1 MTERALYS
9 TKEVA
14 REICRSVPTI
24 KRWKREGKFPQ
35 AAINEG
41 RTVLWT
47 REQLEDWINQKSNRK
62 EVA

>member
-1 MTERALYS
+1 MMERMLYS

-14 REICRSVPTI
+14 WLLCVSVSTI
-24 KRWKREGKFPQ
+24 KRWKHEGEFPQ
-35 AAINEG
+35 AAINNG